1 MTSGEE
7 DARLVRRSR
16 DGDREAFEL
25 LVRRHLAVAHRVALG
40 TMGNRYDAD
49 DVCQDAFV
57 KALTRIEDCRRPER
71 FRGWL
76 LTIVKNTAL
85 NALDREKRRRAEPLD
100 EGWKVASEG
109 GPEAHVERKALGE
122 RLRSAVQELPEMQ
135 RRVLLLHDYEGWTH
149 GEIGDELGI
158 AAGTS
163 RYHLHAARGRMREML
178 EPPPEDGTDP
188 EETR

>member
-25 LVRRHLAVAHRVALG
+25 LVRRHLAAAHRVALG
-40 TMGNRYDAD
+40 TMGSTHDAD
-49 DVCQDAFV
+49 DVCQEAFV

-71 FRGWL
+71 FRAWL

-85 NALDREKRRRAEPLD
+85 NVLDRQKRRRTQPL
-100 EGWKVASEG
+100 EHAWKVESRG
-109 GPEAHVERKALGE
+109 DPESDAARNVLRE
-122 RLRSAVQELPEMQ
+122 RLSVAVEELPEMQ

-149 GEIGDELGI
+149 VEIADELGI

-163 RYHLHAARGRMREML
+163 RYHLHAARGSMREKL
-178 EPPPEDGTDP
+178 EDLKESP
-188 EETR
+188 

>member
-25 LVRRHLAVAHRVALG
+25 LVRRHLAAAHRVALG
-40 TMGNRYDAD
+40 TMGSHHDAD
-49 DVCQDAFV
+49 DVCQEAFV
-57 KALTRIEDCRRPER
+57 KALTRIEDCRKPER
-71 FRGWL
+71 FRAWL

-85 NALDREKRRRAEPLD
+85 NALDRERRRRTEPLD
-100 EGWKVASEG
+100 GAWKVASG
-109 GPEAHVERKALGE
+109 SDPEADAKREALRK
-122 RLRSAVQELPEMQ
+122 RLTAAIDELPEMQ

-149 GEIGDELGI
+149 GEIAEELGI

-163 RYHLHAARGRMREML
+163 RYHLHAARGSMREIL
-178 EPPPEDGTDP
+178 EGRT
-188 EETR
+188 